1 MTTEVAAHS
10 LFSGPDRGLLE
21 NVVLRHDNGVITDI
35 SAGAPPATSPRS
47 LVLPAFVNAHDH
59 ARPTAS
65 SFGALGMPLES
76 WILRSALGT
85 PVDPYLTAASALARS
100 ARAGCAAMMIHYT
113 RPSGTMPLVEEAGA
127 IARAASDVG
136 IRIAFALAVRD
147 QNPVVY
153 GDEEPVLSGLSKDD
167 RSTIEQLFVRAPMSP
182 KAYIELTDAIAAAIA
197 GPKVDVQLGP
207 AGVQWCSKPLL
218 EAVAENSAQ
227 TGRRIHMHLLE
238 TIYQRAW
245 ADQHFPQGIVRY
257 LHDIG
262 FLSERLTL
270 AHCIHARPDEIE
282 MIAASGARI
291 VTNFSSNMHLR
302 SGLAPIAAAH
312 KCGCAI
318 AVGVDGLGAR
328 RGRRRAARDAAGADD
343 ARRSRFP
350 AHLDHFRIPRRSPSP
365 TAARRPARRERV
377 RWYLAH
383 QPISSPSISIGLTAT
398 RSCRS
403 MPSIFYSRAAMRR
416 CCAMWLWMGEP
427 SSATAAVPA
436 SIFRPS
442 SRNCAGST
450 APTPRRY
457 PAFNAPGRRS
467 RRRCRAGS
475 KRISIAVRPSRFQ
488 VVESHS
494 CKQAASEQQLALRA
508 LHVFRKAE
516 QNSTCIG
523 IPSRFHVRQQETDRR
538 RLRW

>member
-1 MTTEVAAHS
+1 MTMEVSAHN
-10 LFSGPDRGLLE
+10 LFSGADRGLLE
-21 NVVLRHDNGVITDI
+21 NVVLRHDNGIITDI
-35 SAGAPPATSPRS
+35 SAGAPPASGPRS
-47 LVLPAFVNAHDH
+47 LILPAFINAHDH

-113 RPSGTMPLVEEAGA
+113 RPSGTMPLLEEAGA

-147 QNPVVY
+147 QNPAVY

-167 RSTIEQLFVRAPMSP
+167 RSTIEQLFIRAPMSP
-182 KAYIELTDAIAAAIA
+182 NAYIELTEAIAAAIG

-218 EAVAENSAQ
+218 EAVAENSAR

-245 ADQHFPQGIVRY
+245 ADRHYPQGIVRH

-318 AVGVDGLGAR
+318 AVGVDGLALDEDDDVLREMRLVQMMHGGLGFQRTWTTSEFLALAIAN
-328 RGRRRAARDAAGADD
+328 GRR
-343 ARRSRFP
+343 
-350 AHLDHFRIPRRSPSP
+350 
-365 TAARRPARRERV
+365 
-377 RWYLAH
+377 
-383 QPISSPSISIGLTAT
+383 AT
-398 RSCRS
+398 
-403 MPSIFYSRAAMRR
+403 
-416 CCAMWLWMGEP
+416 G
-427 SSATAAVPA
+427 
-436 SIFRPS
+436 
-442 SRNCAGST
+442 
-450 APTPRRY
+450 
-457 PAFNAPGRRS
+457 APGTGALVSGAPADFVTIDLDRLDRDQIMPVDAIDLLFARGNAS
-467 RRRCRAGS
+467 LLRDVVVDGRTIASDGRCTGVDLPAIEQELRGIYRVNAKALSALQRAWS
-475 KRISIAVRPSRFQ
+475 PLS
-488 VVESHS
+488 
-494 CKQAASEQQLALRA
+494 ASLQGWFEANLDCR
-508 LHVFRKAE
+508 
-516 QNSTCIG
+516 
-523 IPSRFHVRQQETDRR
+523 
-538 RLRW
+538 